1 MKRQREI
8 TQQLITL
15 RTTKPGMVCWHQNR
29 QETTVYKVSL
39 ERKAAYFF
47 IKPKIKD
54 ARAKR
59 IKTKL

>member
-29 QETTVYKVSL
+29 QET
-39 ERKAAYFF
+39 R
-47 IKPKIKD
+47 D
-54 ARAKR
+54 KR
-59 IKTKL
+59 QETRDKRQETRDNSV